1 MDVKI
6 LSSTTDPNTHIQT
19 IVTNYG
25 TLTLDTQTGKFTFDI
40 SGSDADKLAAGEEL
54 EFSFHT
60 TVNDQNGGNA
70 DNRLDVT
77 IRGHQRSAHARSG

>member
-40 SGSDADKLAAGEEL
+40 SGSDAD
-54 EFSFHT
+54 
-60 TVNDQNGGNA
+60 
-70 DNRLDVT
+70 
-77 IRGHQRSAHARSG
+77 